1 MMVVVTT
8 PAIMVMMVVTAPA
21 IMVMMVMTTP
31 AIMMMV
37 VMILHQRHIRIGAGF
52 LGGPRSLGSVHGS
65 KHREGIRDRL
75 EQFGVG
81 LCLGQPRRI
90 RGLKGGGLGAVE
102 RRQA

>member
-1 MMVVVTT
+1 MMVVTT
-8 PAIMVMMVVTAPA
+8 PPAIMVMMMMTPPS
-21 IMVMMVMTTP
+21 IMMMVVMTPP

-52 LGGPRSLGSVHGS
+52 LGAPRGLGCIDGPQHG
-65 KHREGIRDRL
+65 EGIRDRL

-90 RGLKGGGLGAVE
+90 RGLEGGGLGAVE